1 MSWLPTSRVHCPFVA
16 RLHTWNTC
24 ARLALTLRPIHIV
37 ECKLEGQVT
46 ESQDLG
52 NLFCNGETH
61 PFITPLL
68 SPHCLS
74 VFQLIYQTPAKLIPF
89 TSPCHPSIN
98 QSIAVRTK
106 SLSANKLEIL
116 IKILALNY
124 AQQSNP
130 HLRQL
135 EFPSPRHCHCPTVRL
150 SGVKYLKISASV
162 FRPKPSPFSPPIAC
176 LPFYCFTTV
185 GQILWLAKSFALMVI
200 QLSVIYGGF
209 SKDPA
214 ADVQF

>member
-74 VFQLIYQTPAKLIPF
+74 VFQFILQTPVKLIPF

-106 SLSANKLEIL
+106 KFICKQIGNFNKNSCAKLRSTIKSPPSAFGIPKPPSLSL
-116 IKILALNY
+116 
-124 AQQSNP
+124 SNC
-130 HLRQL
+130 
-135 EFPSPRHCHCPTVRL
+135 SPKWC
-150 SGVKYLKISASV
+150 
-162 FRPKPSPFSPPIAC
+162 
-176 LPFYCFTTV
+176 
-185 GQILWLAKSFALMVI
+185 
-200 QLSVIYGGF
+200 
-209 SKDPA
+209 
-214 ADVQF
+214 